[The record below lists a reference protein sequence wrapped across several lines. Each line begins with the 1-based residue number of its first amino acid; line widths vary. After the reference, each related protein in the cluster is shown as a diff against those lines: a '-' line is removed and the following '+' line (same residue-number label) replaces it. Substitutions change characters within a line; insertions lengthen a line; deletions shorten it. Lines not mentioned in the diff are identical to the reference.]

1 MTLGKKAAE
10 ISKSK
15 FAGFQLT
22 YSHQIDVKPLVEK
35 CLSQLDI
42 DFNRSRCLQELII
55 STGQQYGPNTS
66 VIRKSGVTSDMDD
79 ETIIKKI
86 YMPINEIQ

>member
-1 MTLGKKAAE
+1 MEKAAE
-10 ISKSK
+10 ISKVE

-22 YSHQIDVKPLVEK
+22 YSHQIDVKPLKVEK

-79 ETIIKKI
+79 ETIIKK